1 MAAQF
6 TVYKKKGE
14 ELDEYAAKGG
24 ARKKK
29 GKSPAEPRAA
39 TPPPEHPE
47 EPSFFPKKEEKKA
60 AKFVPLFSK
69 DGREADV
76 VKLAG
81 RHACECQAV
90 KHNLVSN
97 CLACGRIVCSQEGSG
112 PCLYCGA
119 LVVTRAEQEV
129 LDRKSKKSEQL
140 LKKLGGGDQG
150 REQYQ
155 ASEQKA
161 LAAKERLLEYD
172 ANSTKRT
179 QVIDDE
185 SDYFATD
192 SNKWLTPQQREALE
206 KKKAEVHDER
216 HKSRLDRRIT
226 FDFAG
231 RRVVEEEARE
241 YDIQQDTKL
250 LELFKDDA
258 FSVNSEIKRRAEEG
272 CIANPNSKTG
282 RPVYN
287 ETVGGRGLEGRA
299 PVAQAAG
306 RVQDGGL
313 LEMSDMGRC
322 LSMHQPY
329 ASLLVCGIKVH
340 EGRTWYCHHRGRMWI
355 HAASK
360 ATPPEEVEAVEAVYR
375 SRRAGLVFPHHYP
388 ASCLLGS
395 VDVTDCLAQEE
406 YRAQFPDG
414 ESESPYVLICTN
426 PQELVMKLP
435 MSGDHKVFQL
445 PKDVHK
451 AARKTAKKG
460 PVV

>member
-1 MAAQF
+1 
-6 TVYKKKGE
+6 
-14 ELDEYAAKGG
+14 LDEYAAKGG

-29 GKSPAEPRAA
+29 GRSPPEAPRAA
-39 TPPPEHPE
+39 TPPVEPE
-47 EPSFFPKKEEKKA
+47 EPTFFPRKEEKKA

-69 DGREADV
+69 DGREAEV
-76 VKLAG
+76 VQLAG
-81 RHACECQAV
+81 RHPCECQAV
-90 KHNLVSN
+90 KHSLVSN
-97 CLACGRIVCSQEGSG
+97 CLACGRVVCSQEGSG
-112 PCLYCGA
+112 PCLYCGH
-119 LVVTRAEQEV
+119 LVVTRAQQEV

-140 LKKLGGGDQG
+140 LRRLGGDQG
-150 REQYQ
+150 RETYQ

-192 SNKWLTPQQREALE
+192 TNKWLTPQQREALE
-206 KKKAEVHDER
+206 KKKAEVHEER

-231 RRVVEEEARE
+231 RRVVEEEAAQ
-241 YDIQQDTKL
+241 YDLQQDTKL

-258 FSVNSEIKRRAEEG
+258 FSVSSELARRAEQG
-272 CIANPNSKTG
+272 CIANPNTRSG
-282 RPVYN
+282 RPVYS
-287 ETVGGRGLEGRA
+287 ETAGGRGLEGRPA
-299 PVAQAAG
+299 VAQAVG

-313 LEMSDMGRC
+313 LEMSDLGHC
-322 LSMHQPY
+322 LSMHQPH

-340 EGRTWYCHHRGRMWI
+340 EGRTWYCSHRGRLWI

-360 ATPPEEVEAVEAVYR
+360 AVSEEEVAAVEAVYR
-375 SRRAGLVFPHHYP
+375 RRRGGLVFPRHHP
-388 ASCLLGS
+388 TSCLLGS
-395 VDVTDCLAQEE
+395 VDVIDCLAQEE
-406 YRAQFPDG
+406 YRAQYPDG

-445 PKDVHK
+445 PKDVHR